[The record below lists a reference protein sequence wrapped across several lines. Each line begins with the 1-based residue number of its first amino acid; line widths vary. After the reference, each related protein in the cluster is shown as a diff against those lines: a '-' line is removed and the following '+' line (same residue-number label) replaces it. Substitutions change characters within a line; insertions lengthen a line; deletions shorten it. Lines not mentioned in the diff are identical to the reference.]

1 MAKRRRSR
9 SPLRA
14 LMRWLLVLAA
24 LALFVYWGNTDIKT
38 DAVTY
43 TTQNCT
49 RPWKTP
55 RRM

>member
-1 MAKRRRSR
+1 MAKRRRSH
-9 SPLRA
+9 SPFSA

-38 DAVTY
+38 
-43 TTQNCT
+43 
-49 RPWKTP
+49 P